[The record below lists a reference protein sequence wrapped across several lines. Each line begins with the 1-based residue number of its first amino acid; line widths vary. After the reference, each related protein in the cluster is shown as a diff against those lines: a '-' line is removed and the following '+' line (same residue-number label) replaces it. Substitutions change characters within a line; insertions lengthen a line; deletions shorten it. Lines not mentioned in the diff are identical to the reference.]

1 MKALLKVLKAVCYV
15 AGFPLLIALV
25 ILANYKIY
33 QQAPY
38 NAGDLMGMGIPFP
51 YALAAWLGAIIV
63 IVLAVVWLI
72 ATLVITRKKAKRSIE
87 RQMVSVT
94 VWALILTVG
103 FGALLNL
110 ALPDLIGGAT
120 SSTLFAED
128 LKEGWEDQ
136 AKFNGNMVKKFVTLN
151 VVNGTLSNDV
161 NYYTATEGETAEET
175 AVGTYTTGVTAVD
188 FQGVTYFNPTATEL
202 TMDDVTAWFEEEF
215 GKGVDPLALTE
226 DQIAANPDTFLYS
239 VLYNNYVLYDYHYCY
254 KAPEIRH
261 AVARGIYEN
270 LKVTNHKLVAEGF
283 NNKEAYD
290 LMKQNFTS
298 IDRDGYVTFDDC
310 LLEFANSSRQTIPVL
325 VNLILGQRD
334 IGSGDDVSYDY
345 KQYDPELGENDES
358 VYRWTIL
365 DMDGNGMTVDLT
377 SVVGLLKNAA
387 VVVDNPDGTYTT
399 VKHTCPTCNAEY
411 TEGETYCPKDGA
423 AITDSTVTSYAIV
436 FTYNDVTYLNIEN
449 LHHLLDAV
457 DISFLNGVKAKLHTW
472 LTSDEYYGLSNIKVD
487 ELFTDE
493 AFNKNVLQP
502 LLWNASNTLV
512 ANENVAGSPL
522 NVAIVVEDD
531 GSIMLAIRPTNA
543 KRGVLGYQYMA
554 WLDSNNLLFAI
565 ISLYSVSNYLFL
577 MGGVVVFLNFIIGLI
592 RIKERDMKSSENA

>member
-25 ILANYKIY
+25 VLANYKIY

-63 IVLAVVWLI
+63 IALAVVWLI

-161 NYYTATEGETAEET
+161 NYYTATEDEEV
-175 AVGTYTTGVTAVD
+175 VGTYTTGVTAVD

-215 GKGVDPLALTE
+215 GKGIDPLALTE

-261 AVARGIYEN
+261 AVARGLYEN
-270 LKVTNHKLVAEGF
+270 LKETNHKLVAEGF

-334 IGSGDDVSYDY
+334 IGSGGDVSYDY

-423 AITDSTVTSYAIV
+423 AIIDSTVTSYAIV

-457 DISFLNGVKAKLHTW
+457 DISYMTAQEKDRLNAYHAKVFEAISSDFEGEELEW
-472 LTSDEYYGLSNIKVD
+472 L
-487 ELFTDE
+487 
-493 AFNKNVLQP
+493 KN
-502 LLWNASNTLV
+502 ATR
-512 ANENVAGSPL
+512 A
-522 NVAIVVEDD
+522 VV
-531 GSIMLAIRPTNA
+531 
-543 KRGVLGYQYMA
+543 
-554 WLDSNNLLFAI
+554 
-565 ISLYSVSNYLFL
+565 
-577 MGGVVVFLNFIIGLI
+577 
-592 RIKERDMKSSENA
+592 